1 MKDRTQQP
9 AYALHALVAVLDRAA
24 DQILRERLGVTY
36 SRHLTLLILQ
46 RLGSATQRELA
57 TELGVSEPSVSRS
70 VPLLTEEGFLTVT
83 SVAGG
88 GNRRRVE
95 LTAAGEKLVDEAADL
110 LEDSFAQLMVAT
122 GVKSE
127 QILDITNPM
136 LGVLIGSA
144 DGSVDDGG
152 DRS

>member
-24 DQILRERLGVTY
+24 DQILKESLGITF
-36 SRHLTLLILQ
+36 SRFLTLLTLQ

-57 TELGVSEPSVSRS
+57 SELGVSEPSISRS
-70 VPLLTEEGFLTVT
+70 VPLLTDEGFLTVT

-95 LTAAGEKLVDEAADL
+95 LTAVGEKLVNEAADI
-110 LEDSFAQLMVAT
+110 LEDSFAQLMKAA
-122 GVKSE
+122 GVKPGE
-127 QILDITNPM
+127 ILGITNPM
-136 LGVLIGSA
+136 LAVLTVA
-144 DGSVDDGG
+144 DDQG
-152 DRS
+152 DPS

>member
-24 DQILRERLGVTY
+24 DQILRERLGITF
-36 SRHLTLLILQ
+36 SRHLTLLTLQ

-57 TELGVSEPSVSRS
+57 AELGVSEPSISRS
-70 VPLLTEEGFLTVT
+70 VPLLTDEGFLTVT

-95 LTAAGEKLVDEAADL
+95 LTAVGEKLVNEAADI
-110 LEDSFAQLMVAT
+110 LEDSFAQLMDTA
-122 GVKSE
+122 GVKPN
-127 QILDITNPM
+127 QIFAITNPM
-136 LGVLIGSA
+136 LDVLTGGA
-144 DGSVDDGG
+144 NDDQG
-152 DRS
+152 DAS

>member
-24 DQILRERLGVTY
+24 DQILRERLGITY
-36 SRHLTLLILQ
+36 SRHLTLLTLQ

-57 TELGVSEPSVSRS
+57 AELGVSEPSVSRS
-70 VPLLTEEGFLTVT
+70 VPLLTDEGFLTVT

-95 LTAAGEKLVDEAADL
+95 LTSAGERLVDEAADI
-110 LEDSFAQLMVAT
+110 LEDSFAQLMDAT
-122 GVKSE
+122 GVNRD
-127 QILDITNPM
+127 QIFAVTNPM
-136 LGVLIGSA
+136 LGVLVGA
-144 DGSVDDGG
+144 DELGG
-152 DRS
+152 AS